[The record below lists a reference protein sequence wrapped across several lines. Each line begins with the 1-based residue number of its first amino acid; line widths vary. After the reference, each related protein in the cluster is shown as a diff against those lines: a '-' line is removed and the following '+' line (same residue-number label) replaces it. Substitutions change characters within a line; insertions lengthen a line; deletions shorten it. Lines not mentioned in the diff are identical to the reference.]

1 MLGPDAD
8 DATLIRAA
16 ARNHT
21 SWMSRAAEATG
32 GAVVDSDG
40 LTWTAPTPGGEAMLL
55 FPRGTTSGASLDAMI
70 AEARE
75 RGARG
80 IGCWATRPQPFDD
93 LAERLMERGFEWG
106 WQPHWMAID
115 LGRLQLDEDDPRVS
129 LTDDVPEYDGYG
141 AALLTLAKARPQRS
155 WHALARVDGA
165 FAGRAW
171 AHLDDGELASAGIYD
186 VDVPRR
192 HRRRGIGRAVT
203 LAVCHAAAQA
213 GARVATLNATGEGE
227 LLYRALGFRSLGLG
241 QTWWLHNLG
250 FTSR

>member
-1 MLGPDAD
+1 VLGPDAD

-21 SWMSRAAEATG
+21 SWMGRAAEATG
-32 GAVVDSDG
+32 GAVFETQG
-40 LTWTAPTPGGEAMLL
+40 LTWAAPAPGGEAMLL
-55 FPRGTTSGASLDAMI
+55 FPSGKASGAALDAVI
-70 AEARE
+70 EGARE

-80 IGCWATRPQPFDD
+80 IGCWAAGLQPFDD

-115 LGRLQLDEDDPRVS
+115 LSRLPLDEDDPRVS
-129 LTDDVPEYDGYG
+129 LDDEVPEYDGYG

-155 WHALARVDGA
+155 WHALARIDGA

-192 HRRRGIGRAVT
+192 LRRRGIGRAVT
-203 LAVCHAAAQA
+203 LAVCRAAADA

-241 QTWWLHNLG
+241 QTWWLHNLS
-250 FTSR
+250 FTER